1 MSHPD
6 DLICV
11 GTIAGAYGVHGEV
24 RLKSYTAQPEA
35 IEEYN
40 PLLTED
46 GSHSFDVGV
55 LRTIK
60 NGLAVRLTDV
70 TTKEEADAL
79 KGVKLFVPRGR
90 LPSLPDD
97 EFYHADLIGLEVYD
111 TGGTLLGRVKSVQNH
126 GAGDLLELHGAGL
139 KASVLLP
146 FTLAAVPTVDLTAGR
161 IIADPPEGLLD
172 V

>member
-24 RLKSYTAQPEA
+24 RLKSYTAQPES

-90 LPSLPDD
+90 LRCKGCVGRL
-97 EFYHADLIGLEVYD
+97 FLE
-111 TGGTLLGRVKSVQNH
+111 G
-126 GAGDLLELHGAGL
+126 
-139 KASVLLP
+139 
-146 FTLAAVPTVDLTAGR
+146 VP
-161 IIADPPEGLLD
+161 
-172 V
+172 